1 MAFFFLILVPLNVLL
16 WRACIIAFELICSTL
31 FKSTKNKKTSPLL
44 FIQDGMGT
52 SKWPC
57 YIALFSSE
65 RNWGDGAGKLLVGES
80 HRDRWG
86 WFWFQLPDQN
96 ILRRP
101 YDSSRDMHA
110 FLQRGCSSHDELRG
124 FIISDPK
131 SRNENVPT
139 LKTVISLQIVFSLG
153 DLSASLDSL
162 FVHIAGQATLI
173 FSYITSNEG
182 KRFVSDVPQRAS
194 LVS

>member
-1 MAFFFLILVPLNVLL
+1 
-16 WRACIIAFELICSTL
+16 
-31 FKSTKNKKTSPLL
+31 
-44 FIQDGMGT
+44 
-52 SKWPC
+52 
-57 YIALFSSE
+57 
-65 RNWGDGAGKLLVGES
+65 
-80 HRDRWG
+80 
-86 WFWFQLPDQN
+86 
-96 ILRRP
+96 
-101 YDSSRDMHA
+101 MHA

-139 LKTVISLQIVFSLG
+139 MKTVISLQIVFSLG